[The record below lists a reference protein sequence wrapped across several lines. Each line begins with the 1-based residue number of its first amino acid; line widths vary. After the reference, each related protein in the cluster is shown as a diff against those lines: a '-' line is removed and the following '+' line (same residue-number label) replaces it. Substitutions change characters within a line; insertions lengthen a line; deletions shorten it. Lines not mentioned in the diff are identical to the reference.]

1 MIVLQLEFRTFVFYV
16 RTVMFFLFRGF
27 TELGLDF
34 HDPFVGRREAAEQ
47 DRTLLRPDPC
57 IVWSGRIF
65 SCSGR

>member
-47 DRTLLRPDPC
+47 DRTLLG
-57 IVWSGRIF
+57 IHA
-65 SCSGR
+65 